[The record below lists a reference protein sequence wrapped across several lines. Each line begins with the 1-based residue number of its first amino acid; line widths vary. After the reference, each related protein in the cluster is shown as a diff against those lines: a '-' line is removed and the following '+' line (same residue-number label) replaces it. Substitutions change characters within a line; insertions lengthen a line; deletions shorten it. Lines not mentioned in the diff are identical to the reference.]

1 MRNVFPNL
9 YEFKVCKTRI
19 YEFNGSKRKWILR
32 CYKRFLSYELTGNK
46 TDDLTILFNCFQKN
60 NEEKEVAGII
70 HYLLQYISLLQ
81 NFEVIWVIEENTS
94 PLFTYNKTF
103 PDKID
108 ALITKKEIDI
118 DTFNLVLKTAL
129 DLKEERERER
139 WLS

>member
-1 MRNVFPNL
+1 MFFQIYMNL
-9 YEFKVCKTRI
+9 RFVKQGYMNLTEVGESEFLDAIKAF
-19 YEFNGSKRKWILR
+19 FNMNLPEI
-32 CYKRFLSYELTGNK
+32 K

-60 NEEKEVAGII
+60 NEEKEVAGIV

-139 WLS
+139 

>member
-1 MRNVFPNL
+1 MFFQIYMNL
-9 YEFKVCKTRI
+9 RFVKQGYMNLTEVGESEFLDAIKAFFHMKI
-19 YEFNGSKRKWILR
+19 PKI
-32 CYKRFLSYELTGNK
+32 K

-108 ALITKKEIDI
+108 ALITKKEIDV

-139 WLS
+139 

>member
-1 MRNVFPNL
+1 MFFQIYMNL
-9 YEFKVCKTRI
+9 RFVKQGYMNLTEVGESEFLDAIKAF
-19 YEFNGSKRKWILR
+19 FNMNLPEI
-32 CYKRFLSYELTGNK
+32 K

-108 ALITKKEIDI
+108 ALITKKEIDV

-139 WLS
+139 

>member
-1 MRNVFPNL
+1 MFFQIYMNL
-9 YEFKVCKTRI
+9 RFVKQGYMNLTEVGESEFLDAIKAFFHMNLPEI
-19 YEFNGSKRKWILR
+19 
-32 CYKRFLSYELTGNK
+32 K

-108 ALITKKEIDI
+108 ALITKKEIDV

-139 WLS
+139 

>member
-1 MRNVFPNL
+1 M
-9 YEFKVCKTRI
+9 
-19 YEFNGSKRKWILR
+19 
-32 CYKRFLSYELTGNK
+32 
-46 TDDLTILFNCFQKN
+46 
-60 NEEKEVAGII
+60 
-70 HYLLQYISLLQ
+70 LQYISLLQ

-139 WLS
+139 

>member
-1 MRNVFPNL
+1 MFFQIYMNL
-9 YEFKVCKTRI
+9 RFVKQGYMNLTEVGESEFLDAIKAF
-19 YEFNGSKRKWILR
+19 FNMNLPEI
-32 CYKRFLSYELTGNK
+32 K

-139 WLS
+139 

>member
-1 MRNVFPNL
+1 MFFQIYMNL
-9 YEFKVCKTRI
+9 RFVKQGYMNLTEVGESEFLDAIKAFFHMNLPEI
-19 YEFNGSKRKWILR
+19 
-32 CYKRFLSYELTGNK
+32 K

-94 PLFTYNKTF
+94 SLFTYNKTF

-108 ALITKKEIDI
+108 ALITKKEIDV

-139 WLS
+139 

>member
-1 MRNVFPNL
+1 MNL
-9 YEFKVCKTRI
+9 RFVKQGYMNLTEVGESEFLDAIKAF
-19 YEFNGSKRKWILR
+19 FNMNLPEI
-32 CYKRFLSYELTGNK
+32 K

-108 ALITKKEIDI
+108 ALITKKEIDV

-139 WLS
+139 

>member
-1 MRNVFPNL
+1 MFFQIYMNL
-9 YEFKVCKTRI
+9 RFIKQGYMNLTEVGESEFLDAIKDF
-19 YEFNGSKRKWILR
+19 FNMNLPEI
-32 CYKRFLSYELTGNK
+32 K
-46 TDDLTILFNCFQKN
+46 TDDLTILFNCFKKN

-108 ALITKKEIDI
+108 ALITKKEIDV

-139 WLS
+139 

>member
-1 MRNVFPNL
+1 MFFQIYMNL
-9 YEFKVCKTRI
+9 RFVKQGYMNLTEVGESEFLDAIKAFFHMNLPEI
-19 YEFNGSKRKWILR
+19 
-32 CYKRFLSYELTGNK
+32 K

-81 NFEVIWVIEENTS
+81 NFEVIWVIEENTY
-94 PLFTYNKTF
+94 PLFMYNKTF

-108 ALITKKEIDI
+108 ALITKKEIDV

-139 WLS
+139 

>member
-1 MRNVFPNL
+1 MFFQIYMNL
-9 YEFKVCKTRI
+9 RFVKQGYMNLTEVGESEFLDAIKAF
-19 YEFNGSKRKWILR
+19 FNMNLPEI
-32 CYKRFLSYELTGNK
+32 K

-81 NFEVIWVIEENTS
+81 NFEVIWIIEENTS

-108 ALITKKEIDI
+108 ALITKKEIDV

-139 WLS
+139 